1 MQLYHV
7 ELCNGEAV
15 CSLCSYIMLSFV
27 MGRQCVLCEIGY
39 ELLQL
44 KPTKK
49 HFYYNLILQNFLY
62 MFRSKKVHHQ
72 EFSCRTQAF
81 WYNSLTIDLD
91 VEDFCKIIF

>member
-1 MQLYHV
+1 MFSVQLYRV

-15 CSLCSYIMLSFV
+15 CSLCSLIMLTFV
-27 MGRQCVLCEIGY
+27 MGRQCVLCEAGN

-62 MFRSKKVHHQ
+62 VSIQ
-72 EFSCRTQAF
+72 ESPSSGIQLQNTSILVQIPDDRP
-81 WYNSLTIDLD
+81 
-91 VEDFCKIIF
+91 